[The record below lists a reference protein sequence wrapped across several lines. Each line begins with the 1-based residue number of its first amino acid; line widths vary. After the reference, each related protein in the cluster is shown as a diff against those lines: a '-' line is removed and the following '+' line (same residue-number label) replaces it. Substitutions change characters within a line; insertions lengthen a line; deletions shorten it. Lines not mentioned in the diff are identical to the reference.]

1 MTLEH
6 ILIITATSLDLLCIV
21 AVVFFERKNPT
32 STIAWVLVLVF
43 MPFLGFIAYLVF
55 GGGFRVNKKK
65 RFILKASRDAHYDNN
80 LVNYLKTVA
89 WNSVGGLGDEGQS
102 TCGTNIV
109 SYLQNEGDASYSK
122 NNAVRIFTD
131 GNHMFASLL
140 EDIRQ
145 AKKHINMLFY
155 IIKNDQIG
163 QEVLAALEQKAREGV
178 RVRVMYDGLGTIV
191 GISKMFE
198 ALEKAGGSVA
208 AFSRLFLNLTPRIR
222 VNFRNHRKITIIDGK
237 IGYIGGMNLG
247 DEYLGR
253 DKKLFPWRDTHLR
266 VTGSAV
272 WFLQERFFMDWLHV
286 KKDDP
291 ESNQLE
297 KYFPPPL
304 ETGDIAMQIASS
316 GPDSAD
322 RTPIKSGFLKM
333 IYSACQR
340 VYIQTPYFI
349 PDDSLIDALRIAA
362 QAGVDVRLM
371 IPRLSDH
378 PLVHPASLGYAQLVQ
393 EHGVKVYLYN
403 GFLHAKSIICDDR
416 IVSIGSSNFDIRSFS
431 LNFEVNAFLYSRE
444 FARKNLEIFEH
455 DITNS
460 QLLNKQWFEQKS
472 IIYKGFCKIARLFA
486 PLM

>member
-1 MTLEH
+1 MSIEH
-6 ILIITATSLDLLCIV
+6 ILIITATILDLLCIV

-65 RFILKASRDAHYDNN
+65 RFILKGLRDASYESN
-80 LVNYLKTVA
+80 L
-89 WNSVGGLGDEGQS
+89 
-102 TCGTNIV
+102 V
-109 SYLQNEGDASYSK
+109 SYLSSVPWSAPGSIEGEKQDSCGPNIVKYLQSEGDGFYSK
-122 NNAVRIFTD
+122 NNAARIFSD
-131 GNHMFASLL
+131 GNDMFASLL
-140 EDIRQ
+140 NDIRQ
-145 AKKHINMLFY
+145 AKDHINMLFY

-163 QEVLAALEQKAREGV
+163 REVLAALEQKAREGV

-198 ALEKAGGSVA
+198 GLEKAGGKVA
-208 AFSRLFLNLTPRIR
+208 AFSRLFLNLSPSIR
-222 VNFRNHRKITIIDGK
+222 VNFRNHRKITVIDGK

-272 WFLQERFFMDWLHV
+272 WFLQERFFMDWMHV

-291 ESNQLE
+291 ESAQLA
-297 KYFPPPL
+297 KYFPPPI
-304 ETGDIAMQIASS
+304 EVGDMGMQIVSS
-316 GPDSAD
+316 GPDSAESM
-322 RTPIKSGFLKM
+322 PIKSGFLKM
-333 IYSACQR
+333 IYGACER
-340 VYIQTPYFI
+340 IYIQTPYFI

-371 IPRLSDH
+371 IPKLKDH

-403 GFLHAKSIICDDR
+403 GFLHAKSIICDEH

-431 LNFEVNAFLYSRE
+431 LNFEINAFLYSQE
-444 FARKNLEIFEH
+444 FARKNVEIFEH

-460 QLLNKQWFEQKS
+460 ELLDKQWFEQKS
-472 IIYKGFCKIARLFA
+472 VLYKGFCKIARLFA